1 MAQFMYD
8 DDGKAYLEGSTC
20 GHGSTIGFCDRGGC
34 DELSW
39 HKPTPRT
46 RHLTKKQHNWL
57 KAMLSSKDL
66 SSLTA
71 EQMEKVERCRE
82 IYAANDGKVPTH
94 YFGYPLIDLLKGL
107 PNKSA
112 TKVAAQP
119 VVAAEEASS
128 KQKGFIRSLV
138 AKREV
143 PADVMAQV
151 EAALLSKAK
160 ASQLIGL
167 LTTLPEKA
175 NA

>member
-1 MAQFMYD
+1 
-8 DDGKAYLEGSTC
+8 
-20 GHGSTIGFCDRGGC
+20 
-34 DELSW
+34 
-39 HKPTPRT
+39 
-46 RHLTKKQHNWL
+46 
-57 KAMLSSKDL
+57 MLSSKDL

-82 IYAANDGKVPTH
+82 IYAANDGHVPTH
-94 YFGYPLIDLLKGL
+94 SFGHPLIDLLKGL

-112 TKVAAQP
+112 AKVAAQP
-119 VVAAEEASS
+119 VVAAEEATP

-143 PADVMAQV
+143 PADVMTQV